1 MTFQEKIKEYP
12 VTLPASHGPLLK
24 SVQDWAFSN
33 GLTMLTDDPATAV
46 HAPVTLHPSPFP
58 RSVFDESI
66 EAQRGF
72 NTLYSKISSFT
83 NNNWLDKIIDKLAPS
98 DPDFTG
104 KLWKTHKLSLVDGK
118 PIQPLTLGLFRS
130 DYMIDQKDGNLTPKQ
145 VEFNTVS
152 VSFGGLTSKVA
163 DLHRYL
169 AATGAYGDDAKFDLD
184 DIPRSNSIS
193 ELANG
198 LAQAHKAYVAQNGA
212 QKSKTAVLAVV
223 EKHEKNAIDQRHLE
237 YQLWDNHGIVTHRVS
252 MLEATKVTEIRDLD
266 GVSRLYYNDA
276 EVSVVYFREGYSPDH
291 FPTQAH
297 WDARLY
303 LEKNRAIK
311 CPSVY
316 TQLAGAKK
324 VQQILTD
331 KSELLKFVSE
341 KDIGPLVNTFV
352 EILPLGEDSEGGKR
366 AEQLARTEPE
376 RFVLK
381 PQREGGGNNIYK
393 QDIPGFLEKL
403 PKNEWSAYILM
414 ELINPPVIQNHILRK
429 GELFTGDTLSEL
441 GVFGTVLW
449 NSENGEIL
457 HNDTTG
463 WLLRTKL
470 ESSNEGGV
478 AAGFGCIDGV
488 YLVD

>member
-1 MTFQEKIKEYP
+1 MTFQETVKRYP
-12 VTLPASHGPLLK
+12 VALPAAKDPFIK
-24 SVQDWAFSN
+24 SVQDWSFSN
-33 GLTMLTDDPATAV
+33 GLTMLTDTPALAV

-58 RSVFDESI
+58 RSVFEASL

-72 NTLYSKISSFT
+72 NTLYAKISSYT
-83 NNNWLDKIIDKLAPS
+83 NGKWLDEIIDKLAPS

-104 KLWKTHKLSLVDGK
+104 KLWETHKKSLVDGHV
-118 PIQPLTLGLFRS
+118 IQPLTLGLFRS
-130 DYMIDQKDGNLTPKQ
+130 DYMIDQKEGKLTPKQ

-169 AATGAYGDDAKFDLD
+169 TATGAYGDHVDFDLEA
-184 DIPRSNSIS
+184 IPRSNSIK
-193 ELANG
+193 ELADG
-198 LAQAHKAYVAQNGA
+198 LAEAHKAYVAQN
-212 QKSKTAVLAVV
+212 KTKDTKTAVLAVV
-223 EKHEKNAIDQRHLE
+223 EEHEKNAIDQRHLE
-237 YQLWDNHGIVTHRVS
+237 YSLWDDHEVVTHRVS
-252 MLEATKVTEIRDLD
+252 MLEAVDLLKIENNKVFYNGSEIT
-266 GVSRLYYNDA
+266 VI
-276 EVSVVYFREGYSPDH
+276 YFREGYSPDH

-297 WDARLY
+297 WDARLF

-331 KSELLKFVSE
+331 EKELLKFVSE
-341 KDIGPLVNTFV
+341 RDIPALVNTFV

-366 AEQLARTEPE
+366 AEELAKSSPE

-414 ELINPPVIQNHILRK
+414 ELINPPVIQNHILRR

-449 NSENGEIL
+449 DADKGEVL
-457 HNDTTG
+457 KNDTTG

-488 YLVD
+488 YLTE